1 MTPLDPEEIDF
12 ESELESSEKITSGY
26 SSPLVKKLSKTR
38 LSLDLLRSEIPKVRE
53 AELAAEELKT
63 KKRLGAKR
71 QALLQKTINE
81 GEYAK
86 EKLFGAA
93 LPLIRAVA
101 QREWRRRQQWGSAV
115 PLEDLTQEAIVGFFK
130 GISGFKVEEI
140 KKSPT
145 NYLGQWMLV
154 EMRRNA
160 EIMDHDLQVGHD
172 AGERF
177 RRIRALR
184 GRLFVELGREPTD
197 EEISAA
203 SRNPEYVTRPG
214 MVGVA
219 PKEGEKPKVGKGVTA
234 NQVSE
239 ERHFSSKVGHIS
251 RLGTSADEEENLPGV
266 IDATRIEVAALGSV
280 DEVLDPEELAMRK
293 ADAEFLADLIEQA
306 LQVMRLPD
314 LQKEIIARRFALSP
328 YTEESSAREI
338 AREVGVHREK
348 VSKVLS
354 AFSEEMR
361 RKGGAFHRIV
371 DMRGAENIQAAGLG
385 WLLETLGQWEGKA
398 VAAPGK
404 ALTEDL
410 DPTSAS
416 SPTRGTTSATGVLGW
431 YVCDYEDRTFSAL
444 YPDEGTVPKT
454 RSCPTCGRKAV
465 RERLT
470 PAGR

>member
-1 MTPLDPEEIDF
+1 MNPIDPEEIDF
-12 ESELESSEKITSGY
+12 EKELETSEKITSGY

-38 LSLDLLRSEIPKVRE
+38 LSVDLLRSEIPKVRE
-53 AELAAEELKT
+53 AELALEELKT
-63 KKRLGAKR
+63 AKRLGVKR
-71 QALLQKTINE
+71 KALLQKTILE

-101 QREWRRRQQWGSAV
+101 QREWRRRQQWGSSV

-160 EIMDHDLQVGHD
+160 EVMDHDLQVGHD

-184 GRLFVELGREPTD
+184 GRLHMELGREPTD

-203 SRNPEYVTRPG
+203 SRNPDYITRPG

-219 PKEGEKPKVGKGVTA
+219 PKDGEKPKVGKGVTA
-234 NQVSE
+234 NQVNE
-239 ERHFSSKVGHIS
+239 ERHFSGKVGHIS
-251 RLGTSADEEENLPGV
+251 RLGTSVDEQENVSGV
-266 IDATRIEVAALGSV
+266 IDATRLEVSALGSV
-280 DEVLDPEELAMRK
+280 DQVLNPEELAMRQ
-293 ADAEFLADLIEQA
+293 ADAAFLAELIEQA
-306 LQVMRLPD
+306 LIVMRLPD
-314 LQKEIIARRFALSP
+314 MQREIIARRYGLPP
-328 YTEESSAREI
+328 YDEESSAREI

-348 VSKVLS
+348 VSKVLA

-361 RKGGAFHRIV
+361 RKGGAFHQVV
-371 DMRGAENIQAAGLG
+371 DIRGSETLEASGLG
-385 WLLETLGQWEGKA
+385 WLVKTLGTWDGKI
-398 VAAPGK
+398 PSITPK

-410 DPTSAS
+410 AITLGTSE
-416 SPTRGTTSATGVLGW
+416 RGTTDASGILGW
-431 YVCDYEDRTFSAL
+431 FICDYEDRQFSAL
-444 YPDEGTVPKT
+444 YQDEKTVPKS
-454 RSCPTCGRKAV
+454 RPCPTCGRKAI
-465 RERLT
+465 RERT
-470 PAGR
+470 SRAGG